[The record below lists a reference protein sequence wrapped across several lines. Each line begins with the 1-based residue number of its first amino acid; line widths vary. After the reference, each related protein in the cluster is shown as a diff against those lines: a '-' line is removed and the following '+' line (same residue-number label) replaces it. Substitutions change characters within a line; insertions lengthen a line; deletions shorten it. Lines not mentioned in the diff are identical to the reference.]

1 MLKKVIIILSLFTII
16 STQASSSKSTFI
28 PDGVIE
34 TLISRHAILNRLEAQ
49 KIAGKLNLYTNTDIK
64 KSLAKINKAIR
75 AIQNTKTKNTKR
87 KA

>member
-1 MLKKVIIILSLFTII
+1 M
-16 STQASSSKSTFI
+16 SK
-28 PDGVIE
+28 
-34 TLISRHAILNRLEAQ
+34 HNILNRLEAQ
-49 KIAGKLNLYTNTDIK
+49 KIAENLNLYTDTDIK